1 MRLFGRSARA
11 PAPERIDPTMPDDP
25 GRAAQATAARNF
37 QMARNSRLTQSWQ
50 RRMSTA
56 DANQLVYGDHAALT
70 ARAREQSINNG
81 YAKRFYRLLK
91 QNVVGPFGINLM
103 SKAVDAAGEPDRKTR
118 KLIEAEFFEWCKRGN
133 CDVTRTYSFITFQKL
148 WIETLARDG
157 EVLVRIVKNFK
168 NAHRFAVQILE
179 ADRLDIN
186 LNQLLDNGNR
196 IRMGVERDEW
206 EAPVAYWLL
215 RDHPGDVFVGRPEDK
230 YQRIPVEQLRHTFDP
245 WRPHQ
250 SRGFTWTHASALE
263 LHHLGEY
270 RNSEMVAAEQGAKIT
285 GVYEQNA
292 EFLEPPGDDEA
303 DAEIEEVVEAGTN
316 KLLPYGVTWKAFN
329 NNHPSTNFAPF
340 TKAGLRGIAAG
351 LGPGYNKLA
360 QDLEGVN
367 FSALRSGELDERD
380 FYKDTQQFVISEL
393 LDFVGGGW
401 LDMAVLS
408 GRLNLPPSNYER
420 YRKFEWAPRGWDW
433 VDPSKDAKSATE
445 SIGNRTKTRSE
456 YIRQSGRD
464 PDEVFD
470 EMAREEAHLRSIG
483 LLGAAAPAPKPE
495 EK

>member
-1 MRLFGRSARA
+1 MWLFRRSAPA
-11 PAPERIDPTMPDDP
+11 PAPERTEPVLSAVV
-25 GRAAQATAARNF
+25 GRGSQGSASRNF

-50 RRMSTA
+50 RRLSTA
-56 DANQLVYGDHAALT
+56 DANQLIYADHAALV
-70 ARAREQSINNG
+70 ARAREQAINNG

-91 QNVVGPFGINLM
+91 QNVIGPFGIALM
-103 SKAVDAAGEPDRKTR
+103 SKAVDASGEPDRETSKV
-118 KLIEAEFFEWCKRGN
+118 IEGEFWEWCQRGS
-133 CDVTRTYSFITFQKL
+133 CDVTRSYSFTTFQNL
-148 WIETLARDG
+148 WVETLARDG
-157 EVLVRIVKNFK
+157 EVLVRRVKGFRND
-168 NAHRFAVQILE
+168 HRYALQILE
-179 ADRLDIN
+179 ADRLDVN
-186 LNQLLDNGNR
+186 LNQLLDNGNT

-215 RDHPGDVFVGRPEDK
+215 REHPGDVFRGPPEEK
-230 YQRIPVEQLRHTFDP
+230 YQRIPVDELRHTFDP

-285 GVYEQNA
+285 GVYEQDA
-292 EFLEPPGDDEA
+292 EFLEPPADDEA
-303 DAEIEEVVEAGTN
+303 DPEIEEEVEAGTN
-316 KLLPYGVTWKAFN
+316 KLLPYGVKWKPFN

-367 FSALRSGELDERD
+367 FSALRAGELDERD
-380 FYKDTQQFVISEL
+380 FYKVTQQFVISEL
-393 LDFVGGGW
+393 MNFVGEGW
-401 LDMAVLS
+401 LEMALLS
-408 GRLNLPPSNYER
+408 GRLKLPPRNFNL
-420 YRKFEWAPRGWDW
+420 YRAFEWAPRGWDW
-433 VDPSKDAKSATE
+433 VDPSKDSKSATE

-464 PDEVFD
+464 PDEVFA
-470 EMAREEAHLRSIG
+470 EMAREEEHLRSLK
-483 LLGAAAPAPKPE
+483 LLPDAAPAQKTE